1 MSQYEPGVTAPPFH
15 VYCRSTTVP
24 YFGDEFDNIGERA
37 ARGEDG
43 KTYHVPADMTYKD
56 WQKSFVDG
64 DKSGLKEVKP
74 DDTIKVK
81 NAVKTVD
88 DCTTTEEVQEM
99 MKEQNWFRSATIGG
113 KVFDT
118 NESLSLAGIDVDVA
132 KSIYRTH
139 DTLFTKYP
147 QLVGKLNSI
156 SSAKLSGGTYAQCS
170 FGLGHGGVTV
180 NKQYY
185 GNLESLKKHYEGDL
199 AAGFHPAGTDYTAVV
214 MHELGHAVDDYLSYT
229 EMASGMVNSWKPK
242 IVSADLRPKV
252 MKACKLKISDIGK
265 SVSGYATKDAQEW
278 FAECFAEY
286 MCSDEPRP
294 VATEFGKQFE
304 EMMKGVK

>member
-1 MSQYEPGVTAPPFH
+1 
-15 VYCRSTTVP
+15 
-24 YFGDEFDNIGERA
+24 
-37 ARGEDG
+37 
-43 KTYHVPADMTYKD
+43 
-56 WQKSFVDG
+56 
-64 DKSGLKEVKP
+64 L
-74 DDTIKVK
+74 
-81 NAVKTVD
+81 KTVD
-88 DCTTTEEVQEM
+88 DCTTTEEVQDM
-99 MKEQNWFRSATIGG
+99 MKEQNWFRSATIRGT
-113 KVFDT
+113 VYNT
-118 NESLSLAGIDVDVA
+118 NETLSLDGIDVGVA
-132 KSIYRTH
+132 KSIYKVH

-185 GNLESLKKHYEGDL
+185 GNLESLKKHYESDL
-199 AAGFHPAGTDYTAVV
+199 ASGFHPAGTDYTAIV

-229 EMASGMVNSWKPK
+229 EMALGMVNSWKPK

-265 SVSGYATKDAQEW
+265 NVSGYATKDAQEW

-294 VATEFGKQFE
+294 VAAEFGKQLE
-304 EMMKGVK
+304 EVMKGVK